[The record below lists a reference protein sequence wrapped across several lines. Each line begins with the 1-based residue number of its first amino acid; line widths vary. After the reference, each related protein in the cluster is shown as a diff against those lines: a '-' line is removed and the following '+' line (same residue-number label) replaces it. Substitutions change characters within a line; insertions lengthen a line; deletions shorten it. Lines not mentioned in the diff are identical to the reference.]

1 MQGKKQILL
10 DMNRFIAILYT
21 ICAYM
26 VIFAPYQSNS
36 PMYNSAMSSVFRYF
50 QYLVAAIA
58 LLYVL
63 MGRKVEKRA
72 LLPILACVLA
82 TIIPYFHSFTNT
94 ELSGFLML
102 LLIIAFMFSN
112 EECRYN
118 TFVYFQNAWVVWSI
132 IGLICYVAYM
142 LSLPLPYQTINYYGK
157 AIEGVTQNYVT
168 YRVIFLHKQGMMIRL
183 CGICN
188 EPGWWGTISAL
199 LLCADGLNLKKKK
212 NWIILLAGV
221 ASASLAFVLML
232 SLYILFL
239 VRKHKKILFLVL
251 TLLLLYLF
259 VLPNID
265 TGNDAL
271 NYLISRMAISDGRL
285 VGDTRSTATVD
296 SLVIQTIREH
306 PFWGFGGGFAET
318 YTGSLSIKIYL
329 INYGFIGI
337 IIMYIPLL
345 LGAISY
351 SNRILNNYFYIAI
364 FFLSI
369 YQRPNVFIFTYIV
382 LLFGGIEYI
391 KRKEI
396 NINPKNKEILNKI

>member
-1 MQGKKQILL
+1 M
-10 DMNRFIAILYT
+10 
-21 ICAYM
+21 
-26 VIFAPYQSNS
+26 
-36 PMYNSAMSSVFRYF
+36 
-50 QYLVAAIA
+50 
-58 LLYVL
+58 
-63 MGRKVEKRA
+63 
-72 LLPILACVLA
+72 
-82 TIIPYFHSFTNT
+82 
-94 ELSGFLML
+94 
-102 LLIIAFMFSN
+102 
-112 EECRYN
+112 
-118 TFVYFQNAWVVWSI
+118 
-132 IGLICYVAYM
+132 
-142 LSLPLPYQTINYYGK
+142 
-157 AIEGVTQNYVT
+157 
-168 YRVIFLHKQGMMIRL
+168 
-183 CGICN
+183 
-188 EPGWWGTISAL
+188 
-199 LLCADGLNLKKKK
+199 
-212 NWIILLAGV
+212 AGV